1 MASLLETKK
10 KIKSVKQTR
19 KITKA
24 MQLVSASKMKVF
36 QKKAVASR
44 AYAWDLLKVLQGQ
57 LSDKQKSVFMEQRK
71 EGKTVFVIYSSEKGL
86 CGALNTKLTKAL
98 VNSKEWTE
106 TPKDD
111 RLLVTIGR
119 KAEAFADYNEIPI
132 EQRYKGLKE
141 NMTPFDALEFIK
153 PILDLWLDGGVNPAS
168 SDDTDSRR
176 GVKQIYMIAPHYKSA
191 IAFYPVM
198 KTFLPFSFDMISEHL
213 NVEEEVERKEIIPEE
228 NSYMYFEPDKDQVVK
243 TLFEQIIQSLFLQ
256 SFFELKAAEYSSRM
270 MAMQNATDNASEMID
285 KLTLVYNKGRQAKV
299 TQELSE
305 ISGAMAAME

>member
-1 MASLLETKK
+1 MASLLETKT
-10 KIKSVKQTR
+10 KIKATKQTR

-44 AYAWDLLKVLQGQ
+44 GYAWDLLGVLQGQ
-57 LSDKQKSVFMEQRK
+57 LSDEHKSVYMEERK
-71 EGKTVFVIYSSEKGL
+71 SGKTVFVLYSSEKGL
-86 CGALNTKLTKAL
+86 CGALNTKLTKKL
-98 VNSKEWTE
+98 LQSPEWTN
-106 TPKDD
+106 TPEAD

-119 KAEAFADYNEIPI
+119 KAEAFADYNEIPV

-141 NMTPFDALEFIK
+141 NMKPFDALEFIK
-153 PILDLWLDGGVNPAS
+153 PILDLWTEG
-168 SDDTDSRR
+168 

-191 IAFYPVM
+191 IVFYPVV

-213 NVEEEVERKEIIPEE
+213 NVDDGAEQKEIIPET
-228 NSYMYFEPDKDQVVK
+228 NSYMYFEPDKEHVIA

-256 SFFELKAAEYSSRM
+256 AFFELKAAEYSSRM

-285 KLTLVYNKGRQAKV
+285 KLTLLYNKGRQAKV

-305 ISGAMAAME
+305 ISGAMASME